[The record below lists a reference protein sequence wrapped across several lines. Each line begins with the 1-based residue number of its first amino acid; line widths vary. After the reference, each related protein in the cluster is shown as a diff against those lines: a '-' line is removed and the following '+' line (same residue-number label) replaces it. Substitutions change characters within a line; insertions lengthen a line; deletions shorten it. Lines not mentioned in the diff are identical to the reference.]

1 MMSDKIYKLYE
12 LKNNVKESKNTA
24 LLMKEVETL
33 ISLEK
38 YNEAYSLLIN
48 NFNDLITYNFKDYTN
63 MVMNLMI
70 ELNKELEFNE
80 FYEKIKN
87 LPYDGVAKLESIESL
102 PNELLM
108 IKKQREYLNNKQNM
122 RFDIQT
128 IYKNLTDDSLNKVFL
143 GLNDLKELE
152 SKTDLFSGNTILAEA
167 FKNRKK
173 YDYAKAMLFVQL
185 VTRKYDERLSFYN
198 NEKLYFIN
206 PKDYDTKYTEYLNE
220 VTFYL
225 NKVKDEEKNI
235 SVAQIFNNLFVPYI
249 MINLPEF
256 FSNQDLF
263 NVYVASII
271 ASYVSISAD
280 YTEDNLLKGLNYSK
294 KTVNKIVD
302 KILNLNCF

>member
-1 MMSDKIYKLYE
+1 MSDKIYKLYE
-12 LKNNVKESKNTA
+12 IKTEVKDNKNASLLLKEA
-24 LLMKEVETL
+24 DTL

-38 YNEAYSLLIN
+38 YNEAYKLLMD
-48 NFNDLITYNFKDYTN
+48 NFNDLIKYNFKEYTH

-70 ELNKELEFNE
+70 ELDKELEFNE
-80 FYEKIKN
+80 FYEKVKN
-87 LPYDGVAKLESIESL
+87 LPYENIITLENIESL
-102 PNELLM
+102 MGEFLLLKNQRNYLEN
-108 IKKQREYLNNKQNM
+108 KKNN
-122 RFDIQT
+122 RFNIEM
-128 IYKNLTDDSLNKVFL
+128 IYKNLIDDSINNVFL

-198 NEKLYFIN
+198 NGKLYFIN
-206 PKDYDTKYTEYLNE
+206 PKEYESKYTEYLKE
-220 VTFYL
+220 VSFYL
-225 NKVKDEEKNI
+225 NKVKEEEKNI

-249 MINLPEF
+249 MINLPDF
-256 FSNQDLF
+256 FTNQELF
-263 NVYVASII
+263 NVYIASII

-280 YTEDNLLKGLNYSK
+280 YTEDNLLKGLNYNK
-294 KTVNKIVD
+294 KTINKIVD